1 LVFGH
6 RRASGV
12 ARKPKT
18 RLFPIAGHGDELVTG
33 VCADGR
39 QVVMGSRTPDL
50 TAVFFDANGNL
61 C

>member
-1 LVFGH
+1 
-6 RRASGV
+6 V

-18 RLFPIAGHGDELVTG
+18 RLFPIADHGDEFVTG

-39 QVVMGSRTPDL
+39 QVVMALLIPDL
-50 TAVFFDANGNL
+50 TAEFFDATGDL